1 MTSTLSGYSRCRA
14 TSLAGAVPA
23 VFRPR
28 SAARKPFFPCGVE
41 ASYRFNVPASLADDL
56 AITGRRLRPS
66 PLRVRLSSTPI
77 PHRGG
82 GRGVVSRRP
91 SEPCEPIRP
100 ARSGPGWPPLRS
112 RSAEF
117 AGWAFYTFPASG
129 RAFALPGVLS
139 KPFDLP
145 ACLPLALPAGT
156 PGFPGDEDK
165 FTTPIPP
172 GQMRSV
178 HSFRVINRSFARG
191 LRGRNLT
198 SAARCLMAVGSRQ

>member
-1 MTSTLSGYSRCRA
+1 MPCRRFSA
-14 TSLAGAVPA
+14 RDLRPESPFSLAASKRLTASTSQRRWPMTLRSPGVDCD
-23 VFRPR
+23 PR
-28 SAARKPFFPCGVE
+28 PCG
-41 ASYRFNVPASLADDL
+41 SGS
-56 AITGRRLRPS
+56 RRP
-66 PLRVRLSSTPI
+66 PI

-91 SEPCEPIRP
+91 SEPREPIRP